1 MSSRLHASLGARAFF
16 IGALVGLTAYSP
28 TITALEIEQSPTQPA
43 PIDYSIARFDRIVHA
58 ERISERINIDGRL
71 DEPAWQRAKPA
82 GDFVQWEPHP
92 EAAASERTEVRFLY
106 DEDNLY
112 VGARC
117 WDSDPHHLTVH
128 ELKQDFESREEDVL
142 AILIDSLHD
151 EQSGFS
157 FWTNPAGARRDV
169 QIFQDDAQ
177 RSVDWDGV
185 WNVKVSV
192 DEAGWTAEFVIPF
205 KTLRFSQATEQEWGL
220 NMLRRVK
227 RKNEDSY
234 WSPLPRRYRTMRP
247 SMSGTIEDLQGIRQ
261 GRNLKI
267 KPYGIASTTQVAAN
281 QLARNNKFNGGVD
294 AKYGL
299 TPSQTL
305 DLTYRTDFSQVEADQ
320 QQVNLTRFNISF
332 PEKREFFLE
341 NSGVFGVAGG
351 GSSSAAGS
359 ANVVPFFSRRIGL
372 SAAGM
377 PIPIVGGA
385 RLSGTTGSYDVGFLA
400 MKTEAL
406 GLVPS
411 NNFVVGRLRKN
422 FLAGS
427 SVGAMVTSRDSTR
440 SGDDN
445 QLYGID
451 TLLRFF
457 DRKLDVSAYLLG
469 TETPGREGDSQARL
483 FDAAWRDDNFTV
495 VGRYE
500 TVQPDFNPEVG
511 FVRRGDMTHYLGEG
525 SWQPRPRNRTRIRN
539 YELGFGADLFQD
551 PAGRTETEE
560 QTLSAGIA
568 FQDSSGLAFAATNTF
583 DRLTEPFP
591 IQRTV
596 IIPAGDYQYQR
607 VSLDYS
613 SNRGRGLS
621 GNVKLGAGE
630 FWDGRSWSADGG
642 IELRPNYHLDLNLTF
657 GRNQVHLP
665 EGDFSTT
672 LLGLRFLYAFTSNA
686 FFNSFLQYNATT
698 NEFSANTRFN
708 IIHRPLSDLY
718 VVYNEQRSTVSRALV
733 GRGVTVK
740 FTNLFDF

>member
-1 MSSRLHASLGARAFF
+1 VSLGLHAGLGARTVF
-16 IGALVGLTAYSP
+16 IGLLLGAAGSRTLAAMEPG
-28 TITALEIEQSPTQPA
+28 QSQSTT
-43 PIDYSIARFDRIVHA
+43 PIDFTSARFDRVVHA
-58 ERISERINIDGRL
+58 VRISDRINVDGQL
-71 DEPAWQRAKPA
+71 DEPAWQRAEPA
-82 GDFVQWEPHP
+82 SDFVQWEPHP
-92 EAAASERTEVRFLY
+92 EMPASERTEVRFLY

-112 VGARC
+112 IGARC
-117 WDSDPHHLTVH
+117 WDSDAAHLTVH
-128 ELKQDFESREEDVL
+128 ELRQDFESREEDVL

-151 EQSGFS
+151 DQSGFS

-185 WNVKVSV
+185 WNVRVAV
-192 DEAGWTAEFVIPF
+192 DERGWTAEFVIPF
-205 KTLRFSQATEQEWGL
+205 KTLRFSSAAQQEWGL

-247 SMSGTIEDLQGIRQ
+247 SLSGSIKDLQGIRQ

-267 KPYGIASTTQVAAN
+267 KPYGIASTTQLAAN
-281 QLARNNKFNGGVD
+281 RLSRDNKLNGGVD

-351 GSSSAAGS
+351 GSSSSAGS

-372 SAAGM
+372 SGAGM

-385 RLSGTTGSYDVGFLA
+385 RLSGTSGAYDVGFLA
-400 MKTEAL
+400 MKTEDL
-406 GLVPS
+406 GTVLS
-411 NNFVVGRLRKN
+411 NNFVVGRLRRN
-422 FLAGS
+422 FFGGS
-427 SVGAMVTSRDSTR
+427 SIGAIVTSRDSTR
-440 SGDDN
+440 SGDHN
-445 QLYGID
+445 QLYGVD

-457 DRKLDVSAYLLG
+457 ERKLDVSAYLLG
-469 TETPGREGDSQARL
+469 TETPGLEGASQARL
-483 FDAAWRDDNFTV
+483 LDAAWRDDDFTI

-511 FVRRGDMTHYLGEG
+511 FVRRDDMTHYAGEG

-539 YELGFGADLFQD
+539 YEFGAGADLFQD
-551 PAGRTETEE
+551 PTGRTETEE
-560 QTLSAGIA
+560 QTVSAGIA
-568 FQDSSGLAFAATNTF
+568 FQDSSGLAFAVTNTF
-583 DRLTEPFP
+583 DRLTEPFA

-596 IIPAGDYQYQR
+596 IIPPGDYEYHR
-607 VSLDYS
+607 YSLNYS

-621 GNVKLGAGE
+621 GNVKLGTGE

-657 GRNQVHLP
+657 GRNQVSLP

-672 LLGLRFLYAFTSNA
+672 LIGLRFLYAFTSNA

-698 NEFSANTRFN
+698 NEFSANTRLN

-718 VVYNEQRSTVSRALV
+718 VVYNEQRSTVSRALL
-733 GRGVTVK
+733 GRGLTVK